1 MSEILKE
8 LQQRTLAAKERNHQ
22 TFRESVQTQVGA
34 AIDACRK
41 AADEGLDRVQFACT
55 PLSVL
60 VEAVV
65 EELKRKGLTCRVMPR
80 RHSKSAYAFIVISW
94 SEAPAEVMA
103 AGTTAVTELRP
114 AAAAPAC

>member
-8 LQQRTLAAKERNHQ
+8 LQQRTLAAKERNQ
-22 TFRESVQTQVGA
+22 QIFKESVQTQVDA

-41 AADEGLDRVQFACT
+41 AADDGLDRVQFACT

-80 RHSKSAYAFIVISW
+80 SRSKSNYAFIVISW
-94 SEAPAEVMA
+94 SEAPAEIVSA
-103 AGTTAVTELRP
+103 ETNTVTEVWP